1 MPPDANP
8 APGGEPRDALND
20 ALAELRDDVAQAPGE
35 TAERYWLRVGLGLGL
50 RRPGR
55 AQLLLERLE
64 GGLGAAGSLP
74 VAGARTTTDRPDAPL
89 DAPPDSGA
97 AAAAETDDDEPP
109 IASMLLVRAA
119 ALPLDEPPETA
130 FGWALR
136 LRADEITR
144 MGRVADEMIADGARR
159 DLARGFAIAWNGGV
173 KLPANELNQLFGRF
187 TDLVLTVASVL
198 SGHDIRESAERT
210 KPSLSEVVQGWFMP
224 RSGPGADEAGAVLA
238 RLGDP
243 AQHGLI
249 AAWNAWAAVRY
260 RSVIPDA
267 LYEELTSAWVT
278 VVGRLPEG

>member
-1 MPPDANP
+1 MPSEGIPTA
-8 APGGEPRDALND
+8 GGTPPREALID
-20 ALAELRDDVAQAPGE
+20 ALAELRDDFTPQPDESAD
-35 TAERYWLRVGLGLGL
+35 RYWLRVGLALGL

-64 GGLGAAGSLP
+64 GGAVAATTAGTGDDTPAADLESATTAVDDAATDATIVDEVP
-74 VAGARTTTDRPDAPL
+74 VR
-89 DAPPDSGA
+89 
-97 AAAAETDDDEPP
+97 
-109 IASMLLVRAA
+109 SMLLVRAA
-119 ALPLDEPPETA
+119 ALPLTEPPETA

-159 DLARGFAIAWNGGV
+159 DLARGFAIAWNGGA

-198 SGHDIRESAERT
+198 AGHDIRESAQRRR
-210 KPSLSEVVQGWFMP
+210 PSLSDVVQGWFMP
-224 RSGPGADEAGAVLA
+224 KSGPGADEAGAVLA

-249 AAWNAWAAVRY
+249 AVWNAWAAVRY
-260 RSVIPDA
+260 RSAISDE

-278 VVGRLPEG
+278 VVGRLPKA